1 MRNIGRIP
9 RMMEII
15 ESYWIKVPDWRFGQL
30 IENIKAFSEKPD
42 LFYVEDDE
50 MIELFDEFFILA
62 ETVELV
68 K

>member
-1 MRNIGRIP
+1 MRNMGRIP

-30 IENIKAFSEKPD
+30 IENIKTFSEKPD

-50 MIELFDEFFILA
+50 MIELFDEFFMLA
-62 ETVELV
+62 EAVELV

>member
-1 MRNIGRIP
+1 MRNMGRIP
-9 RMMEII
+9 RMMKII

-30 IENIKAFSEKPD
+30 IENIKIFSEKPD

-50 MIELFDEFFILA
+50 MIELFDEFFMLA
-62 ETVELV
+62 EAVELV

>member
-1 MRNIGRIP
+1 MRNMGRIP

-30 IENIKAFSEKPD
+30 IENIKIFSEKPD

-50 MIELFDEFFILA
+50 MIELFDEFFMLA
-62 ETVELV
+62 EAVELV

>member
-1 MRNIGRIP
+1 MRNMGRIP

-30 IENIKAFSEKPD
+30 IENIKIFSEKPD

-50 MIELFDEFFILA
+50 MIELFDVFSRHSIL
-62 ETVELV
+62 LLD
-68 K
+68 KN